1 MPFGRLLCAE
11 LGADCQVPI
20 LIDCVNRYQAIAER
34 EKGIADGARNF
45 IIIDA
50 LDEGIGSGILLHGEL
65 LRGSQSISGE
75 IGHLTVNPTD
85 GSECICGARGCFEAM
100 VSAKRVP
107 GMAAAALA
115 RGGGIVPVRRPSGG
129 RPPPRRGLRGCGG
142 GGPAVRLPDRR
153 RGSM

>member
-50 LDEGIGSGILLHGEL
+50 LDEGIGSGIVLHGEL
-65 LRGSQSISGE
+65 LRGSQSISRE
-75 IGHLTVNPTD
+75 IGHLTVNPID
-85 GSECICGARGCFEAM
+85 GPECICGARGCLEAM
-100 VSAKRVP
+100 VSAKRVL
-107 GMAAAALA
+107 GMAAAALT
-115 RGGGIVPVRRPSGG
+115 RGGWNRACPPTVGRAPSTAT
-129 RPPPRRGLRGCGG
+129 RYAR
-142 GGPAVRLPDRR
+142 VRR
-153 RGSM
+153 RGTRCASP